1 MRRRKLNDK
10 LVEVDE
16 QLHQNEYQQADLKT
30 VVVKELQEE
39 LKQEI
44 EALEQE
50 NVLSHEKVTK
60 KYETI
65 KADKLADYQDRLR
78 NAGGSKDFQN
88 ILAQYQDAQ
97 ITVDKELKRQIEKEN
112 DRLDRDLKARKAKAK
127 AQAEI
132 RRNQRF
138 KELEIEQTQK
148 MNDNI
153 DGKAKIEEALSTNE
167 RKDQIMNVFTLRLKS
182 QVNEGNLL
190 VTEMERKRREEEAL
204 R

>member
-88 ILAQYQDAQ
+88 ILAQYWDAQ

>member
-97 ITVDKELKRQIEKEN
+97 ITVDKS
-112 DRLDRDLKARKAKAK
+112 D
-127 AQAEI
+127 
-132 RRNQRF
+132 
-138 KELEIEQTQK
+138 
-148 MNDNI
+148 
-153 DGKAKIEEALSTNE
+153 
-167 RKDQIMNVFTLRLKS
+167 
-182 QVNEGNLL
+182 
-190 VTEMERKRREEEAL
+190 
-204 R
+204 

>member
-1 MRRRKLNDK
+1 MHRSGHKEDDANEMMNQLEGKMQRVEDLLLDDKDRQNEMLKRQLEQRRMRRRKLNDK

-30 VVVKELQEE
+30 IVVKELQEE

-127 AQAEI
+127 A
-132 RRNQRF
+132 
-138 KELEIEQTQK
+138 
-148 MNDNI
+148 
-153 DGKAKIEEALSTNE
+153 
-167 RKDQIMNVFTLRLKS
+167 
-182 QVNEGNLL
+182 
-190 VTEMERKRREEEAL
+190 
-204 R
+204 